1 MEDDFDTIL
10 TKLGTGKWNII
21 FIAAMSY
28 WYSLVPSHAVAGV
41 FLAPLVNHTCH
52 LPSNTSNFI
61 STNTSTITNTN
72 THDIDDDS
80 CSFLVRDNT
89 TGNLVE
95 ELCTQWD
102 FDHSTFV
109 STVTSEFQLVC
120 EKMYLRATY
129 QSLYM
134 FGMMVAACFSG
145 YLADRFGRY
154 TIVAISTVTYS
165 FIAVGSAWLPSLSW
179 ILAARFFLGIMHP
192 ASILTGFILVME
204 VTEVKMRAI
213 IGISQFIT
221 WSFGTILFSGMA
233 YLVREWRLLQTVMS
247 IPCFLFIPCLCVMGE
262 SPRWLAVVGQ
272 HQRALKE
279 LRRAAKWNKV
289 TLPPDQE
296 LLAIMQKVQE
306 QALTNKHDITSQG
319 ICSTLQQ
326 LINKITILFRT
337 PKIRLVT
344 IIMCVAHFVVSMLF
358 YGLTLAA
365 STSGINP
372 FLYLAL
378 SGAAELPS
386 TSLFIPIVTRYGRKK
401 ITIISYF
408 LCAAVLL
415 VQPLVPSDL
424 TWLAVML
431 TMTGKMLV
439 SCVSSVV
446 GLYSLELNPTE
457 IRSQGLGASMLT
469 SRCGAFLAPFIIS
482 AVEKNHPW
490 VIPVVFGLA
499 ALVAGVVILPL
510 WETQNTRLPD
520 TLAELEG
527 HILPPNTTETQTKT
541 SYNSTGKTKA
551 TSEDKVI
558 LTDDACM

>member
-52 LPSNTSNFI
+52 LPSNTTTFI
-61 STNTSTITNTN
+61 STNTTT

-80 CSFLVRDNT
+80 CSFVVRDNT
-89 TGNLVE
+89 TGHLVE

-102 FDHSTFV
+102 FDTSTFV

-120 EKMYLRATY
+120 ERRYLRATY

-134 FGMMVAACFSG
+134 FGMLVAACFSG

-165 FIAVGSAWLPSLSW
+165 IIAVGSAWLPSLSW
-179 ILAARFFLGIMHP
+179 ILAARFFLGTMHP
-192 ASILTGFILVME
+192 ASLLTGFILVME
-204 VTEVKMRAI
+204 VTEVRMRAT
-213 IGISQFIT
+213 IGIAQFIT
-221 WSFGTILFSGMA
+221 WSFGTMLFSGMA

-306 QALTNKHDITSQG
+306 QASTNKQNITSQG

-326 LINKITILFRT
+326 LINKVTVLFRT
-337 PKIRLVT
+337 PRMRLVT
-344 IIMCVAHFVVSMLF
+344 IIMCVAHFVVAMLF

-372 FLYLAL
+372 FLFLAL
-378 SGAAELPS
+378 SGAAEIPS
-386 TSLFIPIVTRYGRKK
+386 STFFIPIVTRYGRKK

-415 VQPLVPSDL
+415 VQPLAPSDL
-424 TWLAVML
+424 TWLAVTL
-431 TMTGKMLV
+431 TITGKMLV
-439 SCVSSVV
+439 SCV
-446 GLYSLELNPTE
+446 
-457 IRSQGLGASMLT
+457 
-469 SRCGAFLAPFIIS
+469 
-482 AVEKNHPW
+482 
-490 VIPVVFGLA
+490 
-499 ALVAGVVILPL
+499 
-510 WETQNTRLPD
+510 
-520 TLAELEG
+520 
-527 HILPPNTTETQTKT
+527 
-541 SYNSTGKTKA
+541 
-551 TSEDKVI
+551 
-558 LTDDACM
+558 